1 MRILLTNDDGI
12 TSRGLLAAKQALDE
26 VGEVSVIAPDS
37 NRSAVGRGITID
49 RAADRDR
56 GRAARRLA
64 RIRDRRHA
72 RSTACASPSSAS
84 LGERPDLIVAGIN
97 YGVNLGDDVTYSG
110 TVAAAFEGIVLG
122 IPAIAVSQQSKEAGL
137 HFRQQRDYDFSPAAG
152 ILPTLVRHVVERG
165 LPPGTILNVN
175 APPPPVKGVEV
186 ARLGRRI
193 YRDRLELESDEAGRR
208 RYRIYGDDPSYHDE
222 PDTDF
227 RAIAE
232 GKIAVTPVHLDLT
245 SAGALEEIARWHARV
260 TPGLARPGRSSGSA
274 SAACA
279 SRPTRPRRGV
289 ALETIAAAA
298 EAGVTVFDTARAY
311 GGQRAAPG
319 PRPAPAREPSRARG
333 S

>member
-12 TSRGLLAAKQALDE
+12 TSRGLLAAKQALDT

-49 RAADRDR
+49 RSLTVTEVELRDGSR
-56 GRAARRLA
+56 GFATDGTPVDCVRFAELGF
-64 RIRDRRHA
+64 
-72 RSTACASPSSAS
+72 

-137 HFRQQRDYDFSPAAG
+137 HFRRQRNYDFSPAAG
-152 ILPTLVRHVVERG
+152 ILPTLVRHVAERG
-165 LPPGTILNVN
+165 LPEGTILNVN
-175 APPPPVKGVEV
+175 APPPPVQGVEV

-193 YRDRLELESDEAGRR
+193 YRDRLDVEYDEAGMR

-245 SAGALEEIARWHARV
+245 SAGAIDEIARWQ
-260 TPGLARPGRSSGSA
+260 
-274 SAACA
+274 
-279 SRPTRPRRGV
+279 
-289 ALETIAAAA
+289 LE
-298 EAGVTVFDTARAY
+298 
-311 GGQRAAPG
+311 
-319 PRPAPAREPSRARG
+319 
-333 S
+333 

>member
-1 MRILLTNDDGI
+1 MTEVELRDG
-12 TSRGLLAAKQALDE
+12 SRGFATDGTPVDCVRFAELGL
-26 VGEVSVIAPDS
+26 
-37 NRSAVGRGITID
+37 
-49 RAADRDR
+49 
-56 GRAARRLA
+56 
-64 RIRDRRHA
+64 
-72 RSTACASPSSAS
+72 

-137 HFRQQRDYDFSPAAG
+137 HFRRQRDYDFSPAAG
-152 ILPTLVRHVVERG
+152 ILPTLVRHVAERG

-175 APPPPVKGVEV
+175 APPPPVQGVEV

-193 YRDRLELESDEAGRR
+193 YRDRLDLESDEAGRR

-245 SAGALEEIARWHARV
+245 SAGAIEEIARWQ
-260 TPGLARPGRSSGSA
+260 
-274 SAACA
+274 
-279 SRPTRPRRGV
+279 
-289 ALETIAAAA
+289 LE
-298 EAGVTVFDTARAY
+298 
-311 GGQRAAPG
+311 
-319 PRPAPAREPSRARG
+319 
-333 S
+333 